1 MNKFFK
7 NKFSKKGMSQMWW
20 IIGSAIL
27 VLVMVLLILLWFR
40 GSGGSAFDTINDKIG
55 GLGDCDGDKV
65 ADTFDKCV
73 CDDGPESGCPKGAS
87 QDMKDMTRKKCE
99 EANKCKDKK

>member
-1 MNKFFK
+1 MMKKLRN
-7 NKFSKKGMSQMWW
+7 KKGMSQMWW

-40 GSGGSAFDTINDKIG
+40 SSGGSAFDTIDTQIG

-65 ADTFDKCV
+65 ADSFDKCV
-73 CDDGPESGCPKGAS
+73 CDSGDDDGCPKGAS
-87 QDMKDMTRKKCE
+87 DTLKKKSRKDCE
-99 EANKCKDKK
+99 ATCKDKK